1 MAKTFHHFVFVSP
14 FCTRFFLVISSQK
27 KKKKISFLGCV
38 KVIESDCI
46 LILYLGLGPMCGREL
61 VFTSTHVRT
70 SETCV
75 AFFFLNGDTHTDVL
89 NPPATLSE
97 SF

>member
-1 MAKTFHHFVFVSP
+1 VIFLKKTQ
-14 FCTRFFLVISSQK
+14 T
-27 KKKKISFLGCV
+27 ISFLGCV
-38 KVIESDCI
+38 QVSSFDCI

-61 VFTSTHVRT
+61 VFTSKHVRT

-97 SF
+97 SFCFF